1 MGQGSFLSITFT
13 QNFRTSPVKRGVWVL
28 ENILGTPPPAPP
40 ANVPALEE
48 TGESQIRSLR
58 EQMTLHR
65 QDPVCASCHKIM
77 DGIGFALENFDADGK
92 WREDESHP
100 RKWGGIANPIDTS
113 VALWDGT
120 PINGTVELR
129 NTLLRYS
136 PQFARFAVEKL
147 MTYGLGRGVEYYDM
161 PQIRTI
167 VNNAEAEDYRFSALV
182 LGIVNSAPFRMRTK
196 SSDTEVL
203 ASIENTD

>member
-1 MGQGSFLSITFT
+1 
-13 QNFRTSPVKRGVWVL
+13 
-28 ENILGTPPPAPP
+28 
-40 ANVPALEE
+40 
-48 TGESQIRSLR
+48 
-58 EQMTLHR
+58 
-65 QDPVCASCHKIM
+65 
-77 DGIGFALENFDADGK
+77 
-92 WREDESHP
+92 
-100 RKWGGIANPIDTS
+100 
-113 VALWDGT
+113 
-120 PINGTVELR
+120 
-129 NTLLRYS
+129 
-136 PQFARFAVEKL
+136 